1 MEQKLIELLKLNYN
15 LDDFYSITINP
26 DYHDRQITLQGH
38 NTPEKLLKYTQLG
51 YSFGN
56 YHIGFTASN
65 NKITINLTN

>member
-1 MEQKLIELLKLNYN
+1 MEQKLIELLKLNYD

-26 DYHDRQITLQGH
+26 DYHDRQITLQG
-38 NTPEKLLKYTQLG
+38 NSTPEKLLKYTQLG
-51 YSFGN
+51 YSFGT